1 MSSNQGADYYEVLQ
15 ISPNAEPETVHRV
28 FRLLAQ
34 RFHPDN
40 AETGNEAQFRTLNA
54 RAFMWT
60 AETGRI
66 SLQDAL
72 IFGGADLN
80 GWTLDSAS
88 GISADGRTVVGTAS
102 GPGGQQA
109 YVATIG
115 AILEPS
121 TRALS
126 LFAVAALIVVAT
138 RKIWQSGLT
147 RKESLVC
154 SHSLT

>member
-1 MSSNQGADYYEVLQ
+1 VGNSGYFDTPFRWTEQEGTISHAFSYISSLAVSADGSVIVGSEYTPAPA
-15 ISPNAEPETVHRV
+15 SR
-28 FRLLAQ
+28 
-34 RFHPDN
+34 
-40 AETGNEAQFRTLNA
+40 